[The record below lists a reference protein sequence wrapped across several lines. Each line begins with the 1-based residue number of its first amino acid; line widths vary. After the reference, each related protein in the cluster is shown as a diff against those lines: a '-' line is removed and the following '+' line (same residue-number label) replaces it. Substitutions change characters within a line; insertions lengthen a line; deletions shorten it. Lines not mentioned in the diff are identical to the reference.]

1 MEYTFLDFLTL
12 IGSVGLFLYGMKV
25 MSEGLQKV
33 AGDRLRN
40 ILAVMTKNRF
50 SGMFTGILITALIQS
65 SSAST
70 VMVVSF
76 VNAGLMTLGQ
86 SMAVIMG
93 ANVGTTVTAWIISIF
108 GFKVNITLFALPLIG
123 LGTPLLFSRNST
135 HKSWGE
141 FLLGFSFLFMG
152 LDYLNHSVPDLKSN
166 PEIFEF
172 LTSYTQMGFLS
183 ILIFC
188 AVGAIVTMIVQASSA
203 TLAISLIMC
212 SKGWITFDIAAAL
225 ILGSNI
231 GTTITPL
238 LASISANV
246 SAKRAA
252 MGHLLFNV
260 LGSIWTLILYYPFIR
275 FIVWICTSL
284 GVGNPNDLMAF
295 VSANE
300 QTNPSLIN
308 ALNNGGT
315 LHTPDFEQQK
325 AHFEAMQF
333 SVSFGLSMFHTV
345 FNVINVTIMI
355 WFTGLYEK
363 IVTRLVRV
371 KDKKGEEEFQLKFIS
386 RGMLSASELNLPQA
400 HQEIAVYAERVQRM
414 FGMVEDLLHEKEG
427 SEAYMKLYNRIEK
440 YEQICDRME
449 LEIAG
454 FLNLVVGGRLSFE
467 GKMRVNSMLSIVT
480 EIESIGDCCYNLAR
494 TLQRKQDSHIVFND
508 EIIGNI
514 DAMFKLNA
522 EALNNMVLLLSS
534 NEPTM
539 SEIMVSYN
547 KECEINNF
555 RNQLRKSNIEN
566 INNQH
571 YEYQAGIYY
580 MDMVAECERLGDYV
594 INVVDAIKQQ
604 EERHAQ

>member
-86 SMAVIMG
+86 SMSVIMG

-123 LGTPLLFSRNST
+123 IGTPLLFFSGNST
-135 HKSWGE
+135 RKSWGE
-141 FLLGFSFLFMG
+141 FLIGFSFLFMG

-172 LTSYTQMGFLS
+172 LTSYTQLGFLS

-260 LGSIWTLILYYPFIR
+260 LGSIWTLVLYYPFIR

-295 VSANE
+295 VEVNE
-300 QTNPSLIN
+300 QTHPSLIN
-308 ALNNGGT
+308 ALNNGT
-315 LHTPDFEQQK
+315 SLDTPDFEQQK
-325 AHFEAMQF
+325 ARFEAMQF

-371 KDKKGEEEFQLKFIS
+371 KDKTDEEFQLKFIS

-414 FGMVEDLLHEKEG
+414 FGMVGDLLHEKEG

-454 FLNLVVGGRLSFE
+454 FLNLVVGGRLSYE

-508 EIIGNI
+508 EIVGNI

-522 EALNNMVLLLSS
+522 EALSNMVALLSS
-534 NEPTM
+534 NEPPL
-539 SEIMVSYN
+539 SEIMISYN
-547 KECEINNF
+547 KESEINNF

-566 INNQH
+566 INNKH

-580 MDMVAECERLGDYV
+580 MDMISECERLGDYV

-604 EERHAQ
+604 HERHA

>member
-135 HKSWGE
+135 RKSWGE
-141 FLLGFSFLFMG
+141 FLIGFSFLFMG

-454 FLNLVVGGRLSFE
+454 FLNLVVGGRLSFD

-539 SEIMVSYN
+539 SEIMNSYN

-566 INNQH
+566 INNKH

-580 MDMVAECERLGDYV
+580 MDMIAECERLGDYV
-594 INVVDAIKQQ
+594 VNVVDAIKQQ
-604 EERHAQ
+604 QERHAQ

>member
-93 ANVGTTVTAWIISIF
+93 ANVGTTVTAWIIALF
-108 GFKVNITLFALPLIG
+108 GFKVNITVFALPLIG
-123 LGTPLLFSRNST
+123 LGTPLLFSGKSSR
-135 HKSWGE
+135 KSWGE
-141 FLLGFSFLFMG
+141 FLIGFSFLFMG
-152 LDYLNHSVPDLKSN
+152 LDYLNHSVPDLRSN

-238 LASISANV
+238 LASIGANV

-252 MGHLLFNV
+252 VGHLLFNV
-260 LGSIWTLILYYPFIR
+260 LGSVWTLILYYPFIR

-295 VSANE
+295 VSTWE
-300 QTNPSLIN
+300 QSDPALVA
-308 ALNNGGT
+308 ALNSGQDLGSA
-315 LHTPDFEQQK
+315 DFEQQK
-325 AHFEAMQF
+325 AQFAAMQF

-363 IVTRLVRV
+363 IVTRLVRI
-371 KDKKGEEEFQLKFIS
+371 KDKNEEEFQLKFIS
-386 RGMLSASELNLPQA
+386 RGMLSASQELPDPRYPEQRYIPQVHNPA
-400 HQEIAVYAERVQRM
+400 
-414 FGMVEDLLHEKEG
+414 
-427 SEAYMKLYNRIEK
+427 
-440 YEQICDRME
+440 
-449 LEIAG
+449 
-454 FLNLVVGGRLSFE
+454 
-467 GKMRVNSMLSIVT
+467 
-480 EIESIGDCCYNLAR
+480 
-494 TLQRKQDSHIVFND
+494 
-508 EIIGNI
+508 
-514 DAMFKLNA
+514 
-522 EALNNMVLLLSS
+522 
-534 NEPTM
+534 P
-539 SEIMVSYN
+539 
-547 KECEINNF
+547 F
-555 RNQLRKSNIEN
+555 R
-566 INNQH
+566 
-571 YEYQAGIYY
+571 
-580 MDMVAECERLGDYV
+580 
-594 INVVDAIKQQ
+594 
-604 EERHAQ
+604 

>member
-123 LGTPLLFSRNST
+123 IGTPLLFSGSST
-135 HKSWGE
+135 RKSWGE
-141 FLLGFSFLFMG
+141 FLIGFSFLFMG

-260 LGSIWTLILYYPFIR
+260 LGSVWTLILYYPFIR

-315 LHTPDFEQQK
+315 LHTPDFAQQK

-363 IVTRLVRV
+363 IVTHLVRV
-371 KDKKGEEEFQLKFIS
+371 KDKNEEEFQLKFIS

-414 FGMVEDLLHEKEG
+414 FGMVKDLLHEKEG

-467 GKMRVNSMLSIVT
+467 GKMRVNGMLSIVT

-508 EIIGNI
+508 EIVGNI
-514 DAMFKLNA
+514 DAMFRLNS
-522 EALNNMVLLLSS
+522 EALANMVALLSS
-534 NEPTM
+534 NEPPM
-539 SEIMVSYN
+539 SEIMISYN

-566 INNQH
+566 INNKH

-580 MDMVAECERLGDYV
+580 MDMVSECERLGDYV
-594 INVVDAIKQQ
+594 VNVVDAIKQQ
-604 EERHAQ
+604 EVRHAS

>member
-141 FLLGFSFLFMG
+141 FLIGFSFLFMG

-183 ILIFC
+183 ILMFC

-454 FLNLVVGGRLSFE
+454 FLNLVVGGRLSFD

-566 INNQH
+566 INNKH